1 MDTKLG
7 KARNAANDALQHL
20 SSIFDYERLECVY
33 IDRMLAKVVDL
44 PTDSKG
50 KNTRRNL
57 QMVRD
62 WMVTDGPGV
71 VMLEVLGQFYWR
83 LGDLN
88 SKDFEALK
96 QGLHQQQLYLELVRD
111 PKSTAFIKHRVKRV
125 QESKFDAF
133 DVFIQEWDSECRVS
147 LQGCIRR

>member
-33 IDRMLAKVVDL
+33 IDRLLAKVVDL

-88 SKDFEALK
+88 SKDFEILK
-96 QGLHQQQLYLELVRD
+96 QGLNQQQLYLDLVRD
-111 PKSTAFIKHRVKRV
+111 PKSTAFIKYRVKRV

-133 DVFIQEWDSECRVS
+133 DVFIQEWDSECRS
-147 LQGCIRR
+147 LELVRC